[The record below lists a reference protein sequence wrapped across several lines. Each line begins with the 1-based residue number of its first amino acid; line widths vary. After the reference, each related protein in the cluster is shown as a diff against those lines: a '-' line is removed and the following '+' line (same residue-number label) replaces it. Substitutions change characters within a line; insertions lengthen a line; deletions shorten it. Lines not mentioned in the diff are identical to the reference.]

1 MFFLK
6 KIQKS
11 NIKRTKA
18 TVVLLGAACIM
29 TGIYA
34 GCSLL
39 KEPADP
45 NGSAASSV
53 PAVTEKES
61 SYMDYVA
68 GISVFDGN
76 VSKYETG
83 PYNENDICEY
93 ILAGKYVYNLFRSDE
108 QYYLKR
114 IDVAAPS
121 RSGIAQIGCKKDYSC
136 TLSAFGVRLEN
147 EDEVIFYDLDMNEI
161 WKVPNTKYYEAIVPY
176 KDSYLYLEGDQLYI
190 LKEGQKEPFR
200 KLNLPDYGILC
211 QKVTSEN
218 TILAL
223 TDNNMEG
230 PYNFYVYDVNADT
243 YKTINEM
250 CFNYYENGYFDAYP
264 EKIRIRNLSD
274 EKEQEFENKYPGY
287 IGTSYYDGQKIYFS
301 DQTDLTIRTYDPVNK
316 TIATLTEHEFG
327 KYGVNMLGVIG
338 KEVFFVY
345 AGQLYV
351 IDTTGCTEIPVEE
364 FNIILHGNRDDLER
378 VIRDKYSINI
388 LTGDAAAK
396 HILRNVKCEPFNQET
411 RILYTLKQITPYIER
426 FGKEFFDEFRY
437 GTSKGLYVLLTGH
450 TEVTNDG
457 AKIDA
462 GGVAFREGDKF
473 YIILNINN
481 EGLAK
486 SFCHELMH
494 SMEQNSDASKFFP
507 DWNKYNPKGYKY
519 ADSYAQTS
527 DDKYTQW
534 GSSPEDVYFYDQ
546 YSKTNAME
554 DRARVFENFVG
565 VTKDECRIHEYPKL
579 KEKAK
584 YIKERILKL
593 YPSLKGSD
601 IFKNLDG

>member
-18 TVVLLGAACIM
+18 TAVLLGAACLM

-34 GCSLL
+34 GCSLIG
-39 KEPADP
+39 KPADP
-45 NGSAASSV
+45 NESAASAS
-53 PAVTEKES
+53 PAVTEKQS
-61 SYMDYVA
+61 NYMDYVA

-83 PYNENDICEY
+83 PYNDSEPCDYVLN
-93 ILAGKYVYNLFRSDE
+93 GKYAYKLYRTE
-108 QYYLKR
+108 GQYYIKK
-114 IDVAAPS
+114 IDVEAPS
-121 RSGIAQIGCKKDYSC
+121 RSGLAQISCDKDYSC

-161 WKVPNTKYYEAIVPY
+161 LKVPNTKYYEAIVPY
-176 KDSYLYLEGDQLYI
+176 KDSYLYLEGDELFI
-190 LKEGQKEPFR
+190 LKDGQKEAFR

-211 QKVTSEN
+211 QKITSEN
-218 TILAL
+218 TLLAL
-223 TDNNMEG
+223 TDNNQEG
-230 PYNFYVYDVNADT
+230 PFSYYVYDVNADT
-243 YKTINEM
+243 YSKIGEM
-250 CFNYYENGYFDAYP
+250 CFNYFENGYFDAYP
-264 EKIRIRNLSD
+264 NKIRIRNLSD

-287 IGTSYYDGQKIYFS
+287 IGTSFYDGEKIYFS
-301 DQTDLTIRTYDPVNK
+301 DQTDLTIRTYDPVKK
-316 TIATLTEHEFG
+316 TISTLTEHEFG
-327 KYGVNMLGVIG
+327 QYGVNILGVIG

-345 AGQLYV
+345 SGQLYV
-351 IDTTGCTEIPVEE
+351 VDSSNCTEIPVEE

-378 VIRDKYSINI
+378 VIRDKYSVNI
-388 LTGDAAAK
+388 LTGEAAAK
-396 HILRNVKCEPFNQET
+396 HILKNVKCEAFNQET
-411 RILYTLKQITPYIER
+411 RILYSLKQIAPYIER

-462 GGVAFREGDKF
+462 GGVAFREGDIF

-481 EGLAK
+481 DGLAK

-494 SMEQNSDASKFFP
+494 SMEQNSDSSKFFP
-507 DWNKYNPKGYKY
+507 DWKKYNPKGYKY
-519 ADSYAQTS
+519 ADSYAKNP

-534 GSSPEDVYFYDQ
+534 GSSPEEVYFYDQ
-546 YSKTNAME
+546 YSKTNALE
-554 DRARVFENFVG
+554 DRARVFENFVA
-565 VTKDECRIHEYPKL
+565 VSKEECRLKDFPKI
-579 KEKAK
+579 KAK
-584 YIKERILKL
+584 ALYIKERILKL